1 MSEKSISSKETAGQN
16 RTATGRR
23 RRGPAGGPGFLGAVE
38 KPKNFRAT
46 LKRLLIYLKPHRISI
61 AVVLIMAILS
71 TAFTVLAPLVIGE
84 IINVLFDGVV
94 GAADIGSAGSVGSVG
109 DVSSVGSAG
118 SGHIAI
124 NFSLL
129 AKMLLMLGGLYVA
142 SSLFAYVQQYIM
154 AGVTQTVV
162 SDLREEIGE
171 KLSRLRLK
179 YYDTHTHG
187 EIMSRILNDV
197 DNISNTL
204 QQGVVQLISAT
215 VTLVGI
221 IAIMLYLNPL
231 LTLICF
237 MILPVSAVLTKMIVS
252 KSQPYFKQ
260 QQEKMASLNGHIEE
274 MYTGHKIV
282 KAFGREQKSAEKFDS
297 INEELYEVGWK
308 SQFISGIAMPILF
321 SVQNIG
327 YVLVCIIGCL
337 FVLAGSMN
345 IGNVQSFILYSKQF
359 TQPITQISTVI
370 NTIQSTL
377 ASTEHVFELLDE
389 EEELPDDIDAVSV
402 TDPKGAVVFD
412 HVAFGYEPGN
422 PVIPDLNLDIYPGE
436 SVAIVGPTG
445 AGKTTILNLLMRFY
459 EIDGGRILI
468 DGTDI
473 TKMKRNDLRNLFGM
487 VLQTPWLFNGTVREN
502 IAYGREDATEEE
514 VIRAAEMAYA
524 DAFIRKLPQ
533 GYDTVI
539 NEDASNISEGQKQM
553 LTIARAFLSN
563 PVILLLDEATSNV
576 DTLTEVHI
584 KDAMTTLM
592 KGRTS
597 FVIAHRLS
605 TVRNADLILVINK
618 GNIIEQ
624 GDHDELMAANGF
636 YAMLYNSQFSSANL
650 DETFEQVEKK
660 IMEKSAALVG

>member
-1 MSEKSISSKETAGQN
+1 MSSKSVGEKDGRSGQN
-16 RTATGRR
+16 KTATGRR

-46 LKRLLIYLKPHRISI
+46 LKRLLTYLKPHRVGI
-61 AVVLIMAILS
+61 AVVLIMAVLS
-71 TAFTVLAPLVIGE
+71 TIFTVLAPLVIGE
-84 IINVLFDGVV
+84 IINVLFDGVT
-94 GAADIGSAGSVGSVG
+94 GSGSVGSVSG
-109 DVSSVGSAG
+109 GSDR
-118 SGHIAI
+118 IAI
-124 NFSLL
+124 DFALVT
-129 AKMLLMLGGLYVA
+129 KMLLLLAGLYVA
-142 SSLFAYVQQYIM
+142 SSVFAYVQQYIM
-154 AGVTQTVV
+154 AGVTQKIV
-162 SDLREEIGE
+162 SDLREEIGG

-204 QQGVVQLISAT
+204 QQGIVQLITAT
-215 VTLVGI
+215 VTIVGI

-237 MILPVSAVLTKMIVS
+237 MILPVSAVLTKVIVS

-260 QQEKMASLNGHIEE
+260 QQEKMASMNGHVEE

-297 INEELYEVGWK
+297 INEDLYDVGWK

-389 EEELPDDIDAVSV
+389 EEELPDDADAVSISTSV
-402 TDPKGAVVFD
+402 SDAGGAVIFD

-422 PVIPDLNLDIYPGE
+422 PVIHDLNLDIYPGE

-459 EIDGGRILI
+459 EIDGGHILI

-533 GYDTVI
+533 GYDTII

-584 KDAMTTLM
+584 KNAMTTLM
-592 KGRTS
+592 EGRTS

-605 TVRNADLILVINK
+605 TVRNADLILVINH
-618 GNIIEQ
+618 GEIIEQ
-624 GDHDELMAANGF
+624 GNHDELMVKNGF
-636 YAMLYNSQFSSANL
+636 YAMLYNSQFSSVNL

-660 IMEKSAALVG
+660 IMGKSTTLVD

>member
-1 MSEKSISSKETAGQN
+1 MSTPQTSQSPKAQN
-16 RTATGRR
+16 RTFTGRKR
-23 RRGPAGGPGFLGAVE
+23 KGPDGPGPGFLGTVE
-38 KPKNFRAT
+38 KPKNFKTT
-46 LKRLLIYLKPHRISI
+46 LNRLLGYLKPHRVGIT
-61 AVVLIMAILS
+61 VVLVLAILS
-71 TAFTVLAPLVIGE
+71 TAFTVLAPLVIGD
-84 IINVLFDGVV
+84 IINVLFEGIVNGGTEGFSIDY
-94 GAADIGSAGSVGSVG
+94 
-109 DVSSVGSAG
+109 SSVTT
-118 SGHIAI
+118 
-124 NFSLL
+124 LL
-129 AKMLLMLGGLYVA
+129 LLLLGLYVG
-142 SSLFAYVQQYIM
+142 SSLFAYAQQYIM
-154 AGVTQTVV
+154 ANVTQKVV
-162 SDLREEIGE
+162 SDLRSEVGS

-187 EIMSRILNDV
+187 EIMSRILSDV
-197 DNISNTL
+197 DTISNTL
-204 QQGVVQLISAT
+204 QQGIVQLITAT
-215 VTLVGI
+215 VTLLGI
-221 IAIMLYLNPL
+221 ILIMLYLNPL
-231 LTLICF
+231 LTFICF
-237 MILPVSAVLTKMIVS
+237 MILPISAVLTKMIVS

-260 QQEKMASLNGHIEE
+260 QQEMMADLNGHVEE
-274 MYTGHKIV
+274 MYTGHKII
-282 KAFGREQKSAEKFDS
+282 KAFGQERKASEKFDGV
-297 INEELYEVGWK
+297 NEGLYDVGWK
-308 SQFISGIAMPILF
+308 AQFISGIAMPVLF

-327 YVLVCIIGCL
+327 YVIVCIVGCL

-377 ASTEHVFELLDE
+377 AAAEHVFEILDEDEELLDS
-389 EEELPDDIDAVSV
+389 PDAEDVV
-402 TDPKGAVVFD
+402 NPKGAVVFD
-412 HVAFGYEPGN
+412 HVSFGYEPGK
-422 PVIPDLNLDIYPGE
+422 PVIRDLNLQISPGE

-473 TKMKRNDLRNLFGM
+473 TRLKRHDLRDLFGM

-502 IAYGREDATEEE
+502 IAYGNEDASNDE
-514 VIRAAEMAYA
+514 IIQAAEAAYA
-524 DAFIRKLPQ
+524 DIFIRKLPH

-553 LTIARAFLSN
+553 LTIARAFLSD

-584 KDAMTTLM
+584 KNAMATLM

-605 TVRNADLILVINK
+605 TVKNADLILVINK
-618 GNIIEQ
+618 GEIIEQ
-624 GDHDELMAANGF
+624 GSHDELMAADGF
-636 YAMLYNSQFSSANL
+636 YAMLYNSQFSSDNL

-660 IMEKSAALVG
+660 MSEKSSSDV